1 MQSDERAPLTR
12 GLVLAAGLSSRMGE
26 FKPLMPLRGKTLIEN
41 TVDSVFA
48 GGAATVTVVV
58 GYRGEEVSA
67 LLQARYG
74 ERARIAWNT
83 DYAGTDMLRS
93 IQIGCQA
100 LPACDGFFLLPGD
113 MPAVSRET
121 FRRLRAAYSL
131 ESPRVIFPTLDGYRK
146 HPPFIDFRLVPELLA
161 WRMEGGLRTLWAR
174 HEEWIRTVPVDDI
187 GVWMDLDTPEDY
199 RECREKLEK
208 TTGNGTAG

>member
-1 MQSDERAPLTR
+1 MQSVEYSPLIR

-41 TVDSVFA
+41 TVDSIFA

-74 ERARIAWNT
+74 ERTCIAWNS
-83 DYAGTDMLRS
+83 DYASTDMLRS
-93 IQIGCQA
+93 IQIGCRA

-113 MPAVSRET
+113 MPAVRHET
-121 FRRLRAAYSL
+121 FQRLTAAWSP
-131 ESPRVIFPTLDGYRK
+131 EGPRVIFPTLDGYRK
-146 HPPFIDFRLVPELLA
+146 HPPLIDFRLVPELLA
-161 WRMEGGLRTLWAR
+161 WQMEGGLRALWAQ
-174 HEEWIRTVPVDDI
+174 HEEWIRTVPVDDV
-187 GVWMDLDTPEDY
+187 GVWMDLDTPADY
-199 RECREKLEK
+199 QACREKLEK
-208 TTGNGTAG
+208 AAE